1 MVAKGLKR
9 CAVDANEPEI
19 AGFRANIGRAKNL
32 VRTILLMK
40 TPIKM
45 IVVASVL
52 AGAVGWTAAA
62 GDVQQ
67 NWDKNCAMC
76 HGKDGKGQTTIGRK
90 LQIKDFTDP
99 KAQASFTDDQAVKA
113 IKEGITQD
121 GQLKMKALGDKLN
134 DDEIKALI
142 AYVRRIKP

>member
-1 MVAKGLKR
+1 MR
-9 CAVDANEPEI
+9 
-19 AGFRANIGRAKNL
+19 
-32 VRTILLMK
+32 

-45 IVVASVL
+45 IVAASLL
-52 AGAVGWTAAA
+52 AGAVGWTAVA

-67 NWDKNCAMC
+67 NWDKDCAMC

-99 KAQASFTDDQAVKA
+99 KAQASFTDADAAKA
-113 IKEGITQD
+113 IKEGITKD
-121 GQLKMKALGDKLN
+121 GQLKMKAFGDKLS

-142 AYVRRIKP
+142 AHVRSFKP

>member
-1 MVAKGLKR
+1 MVAKRLERSRVGTNGLEITGFQ
-9 CAVDANEPEI
+9 AN
-19 AGFRANIGRAKNL
+19 RGRAKNL
-32 VRTILLMK
+32 VRTILIMK
-40 TPIKM
+40 TPIKI

-67 NWDKNCAMC
+67 NWDKDCAMC

-99 KAQASFTDDQAVKA
+99 KAQASFTDDQAIKA

-121 GQLKMKALGDKLN
+121 GQLKMKAFGDKLS

-142 AYVRRIKP
+142 AHVRSFKP